1 MPLGRCEKHGLQW
14 AIPMCP
20 TVHGAVSSRKHL
32 PVFVRFD
39 WSDEAH
45 LFCSSCASE
54 AAALMHPGVERDHLA
69 MEQAAWMFEGRLDSE
84 CILCVDEW
92 LAALG
97 CPLLTD
103 MLDAERRREGGAA
116 RRDR

>member
-1 MPLGRCEKHGLQW
+1 MPLGRCERHGLQW

-20 TVHGAVSSRKHL
+20 TVSSAISSRADL
-32 PVFVRFD
+32 PVFARFD
-39 WSDEAH
+39 WAGEAH

-54 AAALMHPGVERDHLA
+54 AVALVQASVERDRLSE
-69 MEQAAWMFEGRLDSE
+69 EQAALTFEGRLDSE

-97 CPLLTD
+97 CPALDD
-103 MLDAERRREGGAA
+103 MLDAERRRDGGTGSSEA
-116 RRDR
+116 